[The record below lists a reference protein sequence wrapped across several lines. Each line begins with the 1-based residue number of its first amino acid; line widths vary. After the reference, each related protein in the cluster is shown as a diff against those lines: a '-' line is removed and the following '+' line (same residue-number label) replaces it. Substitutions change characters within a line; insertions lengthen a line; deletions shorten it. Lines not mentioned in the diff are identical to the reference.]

1 MIKNLLFGIITLL
14 PLSAQETE
22 PVSWSYEITKLNSL
36 EYQISF
42 NAEIIDG
49 WKLYSQFS
57 PEEGSVATSFEFI
70 DNNNNNYLADEIFN
84 EDPYI
89 IGYDN
94 VFKMDLYYFEGK
106 ANFNQSIK
114 LNNKDVN
121 QIKIEVEYSSCDDEL
136 CIFRNETFNIVL
148 DKSKKIVQD
157 DNVTL
162 DDIKK
167 YNSLELQLD
176 KSKYNSVDV
185 VQSSNYFEIFIFGL
199 LAGFL
204 ALLTPCIFPMIPL
217 TVSYFIDQKKLKYNS
232 LTSASLYGFF
242 IVLIYILLS
251 VPFHLFDSLNPNI
264 LNTISTNV
272 YVNITFF
279 LVFIFFAIS
288 FFGYFDIVI
297 PSNIISGSE
306 KKSEKGG
313 VVGIFFMSLT
323 LALVSFSCTGP
334 ILGSLLA
341 GSLSSAESGAM
352 QLSSGMLGFG
362 FALALPF
369 TFLAFYPKYLSL
381 IPKSG
386 IWLKKLKVSLG
397 FIELALAFKF
407 LSNADLVEGWGI
419 LKREVFLIIW
429 ILIFLTMSMY
439 LFGSYFG
446 KLKFNFKSLSGW
458 FFMFF
463 SFYLISGLYD
473 SRNVRFLSGILPPE
487 FYSIEEKVNDCPLGL
502 KCFKDFQDGKNYA
515 IENEKII
522 LLDFTGWACAN
533 CRRMEENVWSK
544 PAIFNLLDNNFVII
558 SLYVDDRTKLSI
570 EEEFKFL
577 NNSGNI
583 QYVNNIGRKWS
594 LFQRINFNNASQPYY
609 VTMLPSGKVLTEPIQ
624 FTSEKN
630 FKNWLDSSIEE
641 SMK

>member
-22 PVSWSYEITKLNSL
+22 PVSWTYELTKLNSL
-36 EYQISF
+36 EYEISF

-57 PEEGSVATSFEFI
+57 PEEGSVATSFKFLNN
-70 DNNNNNYLADEIFN
+70 DNNYFADEIFN

-94 VFKMDLYYFEGK
+94 VFKMDLFYFEGK
-106 ANFNQSIK
+106 ANFNQSLR

-121 QIKIEVEYSSCDDEL
+121 QVKIEVEYSSCDDEL

-148 DKSKKIVQD
+148 DKNKKILQD

-167 YNSLELQLD
+167 YNSLELELD
-176 KSKYNSVDV
+176 KSNYNSVDI

-217 TVSYFIDQKKLKYNS
+217 TVSYFIDQEKLKYNS

-242 IVLIYILLS
+242 IVMIYILLS

-264 LNTISTNV
+264 LNSISTNV

-313 VVGIFFMSLT
+313 VIGIFFMSLT

-386 IWLKKLKVSLG
+386 LWLKKLKVSLG

-429 ILIFLTMSMY
+429 ILIFLTMSLY

-458 FFMFF
+458 FFMLF

-473 SRNVRFLSGILPPE
+473 SKNVRFLSGILPPE

-544 PAIFNLLDNNFVII
+544 PAVFNLLDNNFVII

-594 LFQRINFNNASQPYY
+594 LFQQINFNNASQPYY
-609 VTMLPSGKVLTEPIQ
+609 VAMLPSGKILTEPIQ
-624 FTSEKN
+624 FTSEEN

-641 SMK
+641 SNN

>member
-22 PVSWSYEITKLNSL
+22 PVSWSYELTKLNSL

-57 PEEGSVATSFEFI
+57 PEEGSVATSFEFL
-70 DNNNNNYLADEIFN
+70 DNNNNYLADEIFN

-609 VTMLPSGKVLTEPIQ
+609 VAMLPSGKVLTEPIQ

>member
-1 MIKNLLFGIITLL
+1 
-14 PLSAQETE
+14 
-22 PVSWSYEITKLNSL
+22 
-36 EYQISF
+36 
-42 NAEIIDG
+42 
-49 WKLYSQFS
+49 
-57 PEEGSVATSFEFI
+57 
-70 DNNNNNYLADEIFN
+70 
-84 EDPYI
+84 
-89 IGYDN
+89 
-94 VFKMDLYYFEGK
+94 
-106 ANFNQSIK
+106 
-114 LNNKDVN
+114 
-121 QIKIEVEYSSCDDEL
+121 
-136 CIFRNETFNIVL
+136 
-148 DKSKKIVQD
+148 
-157 DNVTL
+157 
-162 DDIKK
+162 
-167 YNSLELQLD
+167 
-176 KSKYNSVDV
+176 
-185 VQSSNYFEIFIFGL
+185 
-199 LAGFL
+199 
-204 ALLTPCIFPMIPL
+204 MIPL
-217 TVSYFIDQKKLKYNS
+217 TVSYFIDQEKLKYNS

-242 IVLIYILLS
+242 IVMIYILLS

-313 VVGIFFMSLT
+313 VIGIFFMSLT

-341 GSLSSAESGAM
+341 GSLSSAESCAM

-386 IWLKKLKVSLG
+386 LWLKKLKVSLG

-429 ILIFLTMSMY
+429 ILIFLTMSLY

-458 FFMFF
+458 FFMLF

-473 SRNVRFLSGILPPE
+473 SKNVRFLSGILPPE

-522 LLDFTGWACAN
+522 LIDFTGWACAN

-594 LFQRINFNNASQPYY
+594 FFQQINFNNASQPYY
-609 VTMLPSGKVLTEPIQ
+609 VAMLPSGKVLTEPIQ

-641 SMK
+641 SKK

>member
-22 PVSWSYEITKLNSL
+22 PVSWSYELTKLNSL

-57 PEEGSVATSFEFI
+57 PEDGSVATSFEFI
-70 DNNNNNYLADEIFN
+70 DNNNNYLADEIFN

-458 FFMFF
+458 FFLLF

-609 VTMLPSGKVLTEPIQ
+609 VAMLPSGKVLTEPIQ

-641 SMK
+641 SIK

>member
-22 PVSWSYEITKLNSL
+22 PVSWTYELTKLNSL
-36 EYQISF
+36 EYEISF

-57 PEEGSVATSFEFI
+57 PEEGSVATSFKFLNN
-70 DNNNNNYLADEIFN
+70 DNNYFADEIFN

-94 VFKMDLYYFEGK
+94 VFKMDLFYFEGK
-106 ANFNQSIK
+106 ANFNQSLR

-121 QIKIEVEYSSCDDEL
+121 QVKIEVEYSSCDDEL

-148 DKSKKIVQD
+148 DKNKKILQD

-167 YNSLELQLD
+167 YNSLELELD
-176 KSKYNSVDV
+176 KSNYNSVDV

-217 TVSYFIDQKKLKYNS
+217 TVSYFIDQEKLKYNS

-242 IVLIYILLS
+242 IVMIYILLS

-313 VVGIFFMSLT
+313 VIGIFFMSLT

-386 IWLKKLKVSLG
+386 LWLKKLKVSLG

-429 ILIFLTMSMY
+429 ILIFLTMSLY

-458 FFMFF
+458 FFMLF

-473 SRNVRFLSGILPPE
+473 SKNVRFLSGILPPE

-558 SLYVDDRTKLSI
+558 SLYVVDRTKLSI
-570 EEEFKFL
+570 KEEFKFL

-594 LFQRINFNNASQPYY
+594 LFQQINFNNASQPYY
-609 VTMLPSGKVLTEPIQ
+609 VAMLPSGKILTEPIQ
-624 FTSEKN
+624 FTSEEN

-641 SMK
+641 SNN

>member
-22 PVSWSYEITKLNSL
+22 PVSWSYELTKLNSL

-57 PEEGSVATSFEFI
+57 PEEGSVATSFEFL
-70 DNNNNNYLADEIFN
+70 DNDNNYLADEIFN

-463 SFYLISGLYD
+463 SFYLISGLYN

>member
-1 MIKNLLFGIITLL
+1 MIKNIFFGFISLLSLN
-14 PLSAQETE
+14 SQEKE
-22 PVSWSYEITKLNSL
+22 PVSWSYEVVKVNNL

-42 NAEIIDG
+42 DAEIIDG

-57 PEEGSVATSFEFI
+57 PEEGSVATSFKFL
-70 DNNNNNYLADEIFN
+70 NNYNSYDASEIFN

-94 VFKMDLYYFEGK
+94 VFKMDLFYFEHK
-106 ANFNQSIK
+106 ASFNQSFRLK
-114 LNNKDVN
+114 NKDLN
-121 QIKIEVEYSSCDDEL
+121 QIKIEIDYSSCDEEL

-148 DKSKKIVQD
+148 DKNKKIIQD
-157 DNVTL
+157 DIVSLN
-162 DDIKK
+162 DIKK
-167 YNSLELQLD
+167 YNSLELDLD
-176 KSKYNSVDV
+176 KTSYDSFDV
-185 VQSSNYFEIFIFGL
+185 IQSSNYFEIFIFGL

-217 TVSYFIDQKKLKYNS
+217 TVSYFIDQNKLKYNS
-232 LTSASLYGFF
+232 LISASLYGSF
-242 IVLIYILLS
+242 IILIYILLS

-272 YVNITFF
+272 YVNISFF
-279 LVFIFFAIS
+279 IVFILFAIS

-297 PSNIISGSE
+297 PSNLISGSE

-341 GSLSSAESGAM
+341 GSLSSTQSGAM
-352 QLSSGMLGFG
+352 QLSSGMFGFG
-362 FALALPF
+362 LALALPF
-369 TFLAFYPKYLSL
+369 TFLAFYPKYLSV

-419 LKREVFLIIW
+419 LKRETFIIIWVIIFLLLSVYLFKSQAKKINLKNIFGWIFLI
-429 ILIFLTMSMY
+429 FSMY
-439 LFGSYFG
+439 LS
-446 KLKFNFKSLSGW
+446 SG
-458 FFMFF
+458 
-463 SFYLISGLYD
+463 LIS
-473 SRNVRFLSGILPPE
+473 SKNVRFLSGILPPE
-487 FYSIEEKVNDCPLGL
+487 FYSIENKANDCPLGL
-502 KCFKDFQDGKNYA
+502 NCFKDFEDGKKYA
-515 IENEKII
+515 IENDKII

-544 PAIFNLLDNNFVII
+544 PVIFNLLDNNFIII
-558 SLYVDDRTKLSI
+558 SLYVDDRSQLPQDQA
-570 EEEFKFL
+570 FKYL
-577 NNSGNI
+577 NQSGNI
-583 QYVNNIGRKWS
+583 QYVNNVGRRWS
-594 LFQRINFNNASQPYY
+594 LFQQVNFNNASQPYY
-609 VTMLPSGKVLTEPIQ
+609 VAMLPSGKVLSEPIQ
-624 FTSEKN
+624 YSSEEN
-630 FKNWLDSSIEE
+630 FKNWLESSINE
-641 SMK
+641 STK

>member
-22 PVSWSYEITKLNSL
+22 PVSWSYELTKLNSL

-70 DNNNNNYLADEIFN
+70 DNDNNYLADEIFN

-176 KSKYNSVDV
+176 KSNYNSVDV

-609 VTMLPSGKVLTEPIQ
+609 VAMLPSGKVLTEPIQ

>member
-1 MIKNLLFGIITLL
+1 MIKNIFFGFISLLSLN
-14 PLSAQETE
+14 SQEKE
-22 PVSWSYEITKLNSL
+22 PVSWSYEVVKVNNL

-42 NAEIIDG
+42 DAEIIDG

-57 PEEGSVATSFEFI
+57 PEEGSVATSFKFLNN
-70 DNNNNNYLADEIFN
+70 DNSYDASEIFN

-94 VFKMDLYYFEGK
+94 VFKMDLFYFEHK
-106 ANFNQSIK
+106 ASFNQSFRLK
-114 LNNKDVN
+114 NKDLN
-121 QIKIEVEYSSCDDEL
+121 QIKIEIDYSSCDDEL

-148 DKSKKIVQD
+148 DKNKKIIQD
-157 DNVTL
+157 DIVSLN
-162 DDIKK
+162 DIKK
-167 YNSLELQLD
+167 YNSLELDLD
-176 KSKYNSVDV
+176 KTSYDSFDV
-185 VQSSNYFEIFIFGL
+185 IQSSNYFEIFIFGL

-217 TVSYFIDQKKLKYNS
+217 TVSYFIDQNKLKYNS
-232 LTSASLYGFF
+232 LISASLYGSF
-242 IVLIYILLS
+242 IILIYILLS

-272 YVNITFF
+272 YVNISFF
-279 LVFIFFAIS
+279 IIFILFAIS

-297 PSNIISGSE
+297 PSNLISGSE

-341 GSLSSAESGAM
+341 GSLSSTQSGAM
-352 QLSSGMLGFG
+352 QLSSGMFGFG
-362 FALALPF
+362 LALALPF
-369 TFLAFYPKYLSL
+369 TFLAFYPKYLSV

-419 LKREVFLIIW
+419 LKRETFIIIWVIIFLLLSVYLFKSQAKKINLKNIFGWIFLI
-429 ILIFLTMSMY
+429 FSMY
-439 LFGSYFG
+439 LS
-446 KLKFNFKSLSGW
+446 SG
-458 FFMFF
+458 
-463 SFYLISGLYD
+463 LIS
-473 SRNVRFLSGILPPE
+473 SKNVRFLSGILPPE
-487 FYSIEEKVNDCPLGL
+487 FYSIENKANDCPLGL
-502 KCFKDFQDGKNYA
+502 NCFKDFEDGKKYA
-515 IENEKII
+515 IENDKII

-544 PAIFNLLDNNFVII
+544 PVIFNLLDNNFIII
-558 SLYVDDRTKLSI
+558 SLYVDDRSQLPQDQA
-570 EEEFKFL
+570 FKYL
-577 NNSGNI
+577 NQSGNI
-583 QYVNNIGRKWS
+583 QYVNNVGRRWS
-594 LFQRINFNNASQPYY
+594 LFQQVNFNNASQPYY
-609 VTMLPSGKVLTEPIQ
+609 VAMLPSGKVLSEPIQ
-624 FTSEKN
+624 YSSEEN
-630 FKNWLDSSIEE
+630 FKNWLESSINE
-641 SMK
+641 STK

>member
-22 PVSWSYEITKLNSL
+22 PVSWSYDLTKLNSL

-57 PEEGSVATSFEFI
+57 PEEGSVATSFEFL
-70 DNNNNNYLADEIFN
+70 DNDNNYLADEIFN

-176 KSKYNSVDV
+176 KSNYNSVDV

-313 VVGIFFMSLT
+313 VIGIFFMSLT

-458 FFMFF
+458 FFLLF

-609 VTMLPSGKVLTEPIQ
+609 VAMLPSGKVLTEPIQ

>member
-1 MIKNLLFGIITLL
+1 MIKNIFFGFISLLSLN
-14 PLSAQETE
+14 SQEKE
-22 PVSWSYEITKLNSL
+22 PVSWSYEVVKVNNL

-42 NAEIIDG
+42 DAEIIDG

-57 PEEGSVATSFEFI
+57 PEEGSVATSFKFLNN
-70 DNNNNNYLADEIFN
+70 DNSYDASEIFN

-94 VFKMDLYYFEGK
+94 VFKMDLFYFEHK
-106 ANFNQSIK
+106 ASFNQSFRLK
-114 LNNKDVN
+114 NKDLN
-121 QIKIEVEYSSCDDEL
+121 QIKIEIDYSSCDEEL

-148 DKSKKIVQD
+148 DKNKKIIQD
-157 DNVTL
+157 DIVSLN
-162 DDIKK
+162 DIKK
-167 YNSLELQLD
+167 YNSLELDLD
-176 KSKYNSVDV
+176 KTSYDSFDV
-185 VQSSNYFEIFIFGL
+185 IQSSNYFEIFIFGL

-217 TVSYFIDQKKLKYNS
+217 TVSYFIDQNKLKYNS
-232 LTSASLYGFF
+232 LISASLYGSF
-242 IVLIYILLS
+242 IILIYILLS

-272 YVNITFF
+272 YVNISFF
-279 LVFIFFAIS
+279 IIFILFAIS

-297 PSNIISGSE
+297 PSNLISGSE

-341 GSLSSAESGAM
+341 GSLSSTQSGAM
-352 QLSSGMLGFG
+352 QLSSGMFGFG
-362 FALALPF
+362 LALALPF
-369 TFLAFYPKYLSL
+369 TFLAFYPKYLSV

-419 LKREVFLIIW
+419 LKRETFIIIWVIIFLLLSVYLFKSQAKKINLKNIFGWIFLI
-429 ILIFLTMSMY
+429 FSMY
-439 LFGSYFG
+439 LS
-446 KLKFNFKSLSGW
+446 SG
-458 FFMFF
+458 
-463 SFYLISGLYD
+463 LIS
-473 SRNVRFLSGILPPE
+473 SKNVRFLSGILPPE
-487 FYSIEEKVNDCPLGL
+487 FYSIENKANDCPLGL
-502 KCFKDFQDGKNYA
+502 NCFKDFEDGKKYA
-515 IENEKII
+515 IENDKII

-544 PAIFNLLDNNFVII
+544 PVIFNLLDNNFIII
-558 SLYVDDRTKLSI
+558 SLYVDDRSQLPQDQA
-570 EEEFKFL
+570 FKYL
-577 NNSGNI
+577 NQSGNI
-583 QYVNNIGRKWS
+583 QYVNNIICSTRY
-594 LFQRINFNNASQPYY
+594 FN
-609 VTMLPSGKVLTEPIQ
+609 
-624 FTSEKN
+624 
-630 FKNWLDSSIEE
+630 
-641 SMK
+641 

>member
-22 PVSWSYEITKLNSL
+22 PVSWSYELTKLNSL

-57 PEEGSVATSFEFI
+57 PEEGSVATSFEFL
-70 DNNNNNYLADEIFN
+70 DNDNKYLADEIFN

-176 KSKYNSVDV
+176 KSNYNSVDV

-386 IWLKKLKVSLG
+386 IRLKKLKVSLG

-609 VTMLPSGKVLTEPIQ
+609 VAMLPSGKVLTEPIQ

>member
-1 MIKNLLFGIITLL
+1 MIKNLLFTFFTLMSL
-14 PLSAQETE
+14 NAQDTE
-22 PVSWSYEITKLNSL
+22 PVSWTYELTKLNSL

-42 NAEIIDG
+42 NAEIIEG

-57 PEEGSVATSFEFI
+57 PEEGSVATRFKFL
-70 DNNNNNYLADEIFN
+70 NNNNNYVADEIFN
-84 EDPYI
+84 EEPYI
-89 IGYDN
+89 IGFDN
-94 VFKMDLYYFEGK
+94 VFKMDLFYFEGK
-106 ANFNQSIK
+106 ANFKQSIK

-148 DKSKKIVQD
+148 DKNKKIVQD

-167 YNSLELQLD
+167 YNSLELKLD
-176 KSKYNSVDV
+176 KSNYNSVDV
-185 VQSSNYFEIFIFGL
+185 VQSSNYFEIFIFGF

-217 TVSYFIDQKKLKYNS
+217 TVSYFIDQEKLKYNS

-242 IVLIYILLS
+242 IVMIYILLS

-446 KLKFNFKSLSGW
+446 KLKLNFKSLSGW

-473 SRNVRFLSGILPPE
+473 SKNVRFLSGILPPE

-515 IENEKII
+515 LENEKII

-544 PAIFNLLDNNFVII
+544 PPIFNLLDNNFVII

-594 LFQRINFNNASQPYY
+594 LFQQINFNNASQPYY
-609 VTMLPSGKVLTEPIQ
+609 VAMLPSGKVLTEPIQ

>member
-1 MIKNLLFGIITLL
+1 MIKNLLFTFFTLMSL
-14 PLSAQETE
+14 NAQDTE
-22 PVSWSYEITKLNSL
+22 PVSWTYELTKLNSL

-42 NAEIIDG
+42 NAEIIEG

-57 PEEGSVATSFEFI
+57 PEEGSVATRFKFL
-70 DNNNNNYLADEIFN
+70 NNNNNYVADEIFN
-84 EDPYI
+84 EEPYI
-89 IGYDN
+89 VGFDN
-94 VFKMDLYYFEGK
+94 VFKMDLFYFEGK
-106 ANFNQSIK
+106 ANFKQSIK

-148 DKSKKIVQD
+148 DKNKKIVQD

-167 YNSLELQLD
+167 YNSLELKLD
-176 KSKYNSVDV
+176 KSNYNSVDV

-217 TVSYFIDQKKLKYNS
+217 TVSYFIDQEKLKYNS

-242 IVLIYILLS
+242 IVMIYILLS

-446 KLKFNFKSLSGW
+446 KLKLNFKSLSGW

-473 SRNVRFLSGILPPE
+473 SKNVRFLSGILPPE

-515 IENEKII
+515 LENEKII

-594 LFQRINFNNASQPYY
+594 LFQQINFNNASQPYY
-609 VTMLPSGKVLTEPIQ
+609 VAMLPSGKVLTEPIQ

>member
-22 PVSWSYEITKLNSL
+22 PVSWTYELTKLNSL
-36 EYQISF
+36 EYEISF

-57 PEEGSVATSFEFI
+57 PEEGSVATSFKFL
-70 DNNNNNYLADEIFN
+70 NNENNYFADEIFN

-94 VFKMDLYYFEGK
+94 VFKMDLFYFEGK
-106 ANFNQSIK
+106 ANFNQSLR

-121 QIKIEVEYSSCDDEL
+121 QVKIEVEYSSCDDEL

-148 DKSKKIVQD
+148 DKNKKILLD

-167 YNSLELQLD
+167 YNSLELELD
-176 KSKYNSVDV
+176 KSNYNSVDI

-217 TVSYFIDQKKLKYNS
+217 TVSYFIDQEKLKYNS

-242 IVLIYILLS
+242 IVMIYILLS

-313 VVGIFFMSLT
+313 VIGIFFMSLT

-386 IWLKKLKVSLG
+386 LWLKKLKVSLG

-429 ILIFLTMSMY
+429 ILIFLTMSLY

-458 FFMFF
+458 FFMLF

-473 SRNVRFLSGILPPE
+473 SKNVRFLSGILPPE

-594 LFQRINFNNASQPYY
+594 LFQQINFNNASQPYY
-609 VTMLPSGKVLTEPIQ
+609 VAMLPSGKILTEPIQ
-624 FTSEKN
+624 FTSEEN

-641 SMK
+641 SNN

>member
-22 PVSWSYEITKLNSL
+22 PVSWSYDLTKLNSL

-42 NAEIIDG
+42 NAEIIDE

-57 PEEGSVATSFEFI
+57 PEEGSVATSFKFLNN
-70 DNNNNNYLADEIFN
+70 DNNYFADEIFN

-94 VFKMDLYYFEGK
+94 VFKMDLFYFEGK
-106 ANFNQSIK
+106 ANFNQSLR

-121 QIKIEVEYSSCDDEL
+121 QVKIEVEYSSCDDEL

-148 DKSKKIVQD
+148 DKNKKILQD

-167 YNSLELQLD
+167 YNSLELELD
-176 KSKYNSVDV
+176 KSNYNSVDV

-217 TVSYFIDQKKLKYNS
+217 TVSYFIDQEKLKYNS

-242 IVLIYILLS
+242 IVMIYILLS

-313 VVGIFFMSLT
+313 VIGIFFMSLT

-386 IWLKKLKVSLG
+386 LWLKKLKVSLG

-407 LSNADLVEGWGI
+407 LSNADLVEGWGV

-429 ILIFLTMSMY
+429 ILIFLTMSLY

-458 FFMFF
+458 FFMLF

-473 SRNVRFLSGILPPE
+473 SKNVRFLSGILPPE

-594 LFQRINFNNASQPYY
+594 LFQQINFNNASQPYY
-609 VTMLPSGKVLTEPIQ
+609 VAMLPSGKILTEPIQ
-624 FTSEKN
+624 FTSEEN

-641 SMK
+641 SNN

>member
-22 PVSWSYEITKLNSL
+22 PVSWSYELTKLNSL

-57 PEEGSVATSFEFI
+57 PEEGSVATSFEFL
-70 DNNNNNYLADEIFN
+70 DNDNNYLADEIFN

-176 KSKYNSVDV
+176 KSNYNSVDV

-313 VVGIFFMSLT
+313 VIGIFFMSLT

-397 FIELALAFKF
+397 FIELALAFKL

-458 FFMFF
+458 FFLLF

-515 IENEKII
+515 VENEKII

>member
-1 MIKNLLFGIITLL
+1 MIKNLLFTFFTLMSL
-14 PLSAQETE
+14 NAQDTE
-22 PVSWSYEITKLNSL
+22 PVSWTYELTKLNSL

-42 NAEIIDG
+42 NAEIIEG

-57 PEEGSVATSFEFI
+57 PEEGSVATRFKFL
-70 DNNNNNYLADEIFN
+70 NNNNNYVADEVFN
-84 EDPYI
+84 EEPYI
-89 IGYDN
+89 IGFDN
-94 VFKMDLYYFEGK
+94 VFKMDLFYFEGK
-106 ANFNQSIK
+106 ANFKQSIK

-148 DKSKKIVQD
+148 DKNKKIVQD

-167 YNSLELQLD
+167 YNSLELKLD
-176 KSKYNSVDV
+176 KSNYNSVDV

-217 TVSYFIDQKKLKYNS
+217 TVSYFIDQEKLKYNS

-242 IVLIYILLS
+242 IVMIYILLS

-446 KLKFNFKSLSGW
+446 KLKLNFKSLSGW

-473 SRNVRFLSGILPPE
+473 SKNVRFLSGILPPE

-515 IENEKII
+515 LENEKII

-544 PAIFNLLDNNFVII
+544 PPIFNLLDNNFVII

-594 LFQRINFNNASQPYY
+594 LFQQINFNNASQPYY
-609 VTMLPSGKVLTEPIQ
+609 VAMLPSGKVLTEPIQ